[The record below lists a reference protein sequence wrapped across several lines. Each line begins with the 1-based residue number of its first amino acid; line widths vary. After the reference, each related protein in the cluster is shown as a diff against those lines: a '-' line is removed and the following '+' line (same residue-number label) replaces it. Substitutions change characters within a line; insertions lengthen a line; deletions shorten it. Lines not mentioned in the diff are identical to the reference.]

1 MTNTIGLFLIYFY
14 FLVCVHMFHEDMAYH
29 QQACWCSRPFCHY
42 LWAWELSGQF
52 FFRAVGVLLKE
63 IKMYCNEN
71 VSLCALLRTW
81 WAFQL
86 LQLCVCLCAGVG
98 GLSLPSVCH
107 CVCLSVC
114 VCVCVCAHAC
124 MCHTCVCVCV
134 CAHACLSV
142 SQCVC
147 VNWTSYL
154 EGKCVINLAQKKE
167 GHIAYRL
174 MAEDPLSL

>member
-1 MTNTIGLFLIYFY
+1 MCT
-14 FLVCVHMFHEDMAYH
+14 V
-29 QQACWCSRPFCHY
+29 
-42 LWAWELSGQF
+42 
-52 FFRAVGVLLKE
+52 
-63 IKMYCNEN
+63 EN
-71 VSLCALLRTW
+71 VVGFSVASTLCVFVCWGGRFVITLCLSLCV
-81 WAFQL
+81 FE
-86 LQLCVCLCAGVG
+86 C
-98 GLSLPSVCH
+98 
-107 CVCLSVC
+107 VC
-114 VCVCVCAHAC
+114 VCVCVCARTRVC
-124 MCHTCVCVCV
+124 VTRVCVCV